1 MVTAYERSRIDSILK
16 WKAKEPFIVS
26 PLGGVALLPVTWLL
40 NKLVPTAAIRA
51 ALDLSSSTAE
61 WLTDT
66 NDIVR
71 DAGVKS
77 LADLRSHDL
86 ERSDKIAG
94 SVHRWAIGAA
104 VVEGGVTGAI
114 GIFGMAADIPAIV
127 VLSLR
132 TIHKIGACY
141 GFEVQSPEDG
151 DFVLG
156 VLSSSS
162 ANTIEEKMMALMT
175 LRSVEVTV
183 AKQTWKSMAQTAG
196 QQAVGREAGIMAVR
210 SLAAQ
215 LGINLTKRKALQ
227 AIPIVGALV
236 GALVNGWYIKQ
247 VSWAARRAFQER
259 WLLENGKLDA
269 PIEPNGEGLGRK
281 S

>member
-1 MVTAYERSRIDSILK
+1 M
-16 WKAKEPFIVS
+16 W
-26 PLGGVALLPVTWLL
+26 
-40 NKLVPTAAIRA
+40 
-51 ALDLSSSTAE
+51 
-61 WLTDT
+61 
-66 NDIVR
+66 
-71 DAGVKS
+71 DA
-77 LADLRSHDL
+77 
-86 ERSDKIAG
+86 
-94 SVHRWAIGAA
+94 
-104 VVEGGVTGAI
+104 
-114 GIFGMAADIPAIV
+114 
-127 VLSLR
+127 
-132 TIHKIGACY
+132 
-141 GFEVQSPEDG
+141 
-151 DFVLG
+151 
-156 VLSSSS
+156 
-162 ANTIEEKMMALMT
+162 EEKMMALMT